1 MVPEYRFAALEVGG
15 TGKGLRQR
23 LQDAGLKDWR
33 IDIAHIGKKLA
44 IEVEGGIWNGGR
56 HTRGAGFDEDCRK
69 YNVLQLLGW
78 RVLRFTG
85 TSIKSGVALATIE
98 AALKIEWKQTWEVVA

>member
-1 MVPEYRFAALEVGG
+1 MVPEYRFAAIEVGG

-23 LQDAGLKDWR
+23 LDDAGLKDWR
-33 IDIAHIGKKLA
+33 IDIAHIRKKLA
-44 IEVEGGIWNGGR
+44 IEIEGGIWINGR
-56 HTRGAGFDEDCRK
+56 HNRGAGMESDITK

-78 RVLRFTG
+78 RVLRFTS

-98 AALKIEWKQTWEVVA
+98 AALKFDWKQTWEVVA